1 MFRNGIYKVGYRS
14 LLHDEGS
21 GENGF
26 AIMRDGFI
34 IGSDRLGAVFTGAP
48 GSRACE
54 RVTVEL
60 TVPPGG
66 ELITGFRAGPAGATV
81 KVLTQLDPEKLSQ
94 TATVFVAGEPVEI
107 QVCYLGPLPE

>member
-14 LLHDEGS
+14 PLHDEGS

-34 IGSDRLGAVFTGAP
+34 IGSDRLGAVFTGGP
-48 GSRACE
+48 GLGGCE
-54 RVTVEL
+54 CVTVKL

-66 ELITGFRAGPAGATV
+66 ELITGFRAGPAGATL

-94 TATVFVAGEPVEI
+94 TAIVEVAGEPVEI
-107 QVCYLGPLPE
+107 QVSYLGPVPE